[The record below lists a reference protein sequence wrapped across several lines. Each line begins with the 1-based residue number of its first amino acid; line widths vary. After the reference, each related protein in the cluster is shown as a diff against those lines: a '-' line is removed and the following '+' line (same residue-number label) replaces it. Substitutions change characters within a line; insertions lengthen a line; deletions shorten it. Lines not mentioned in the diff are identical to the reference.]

1 MPEVAMASTRNPGT
15 GEGPPLGLVSLFSA
29 VFRRDLDVGM
39 RRWTD
44 ASNSALFFILVV
56 TLFPLALSPKAE
68 VLRMIAPGVIWIAAL
83 LATLLSLHL
92 LFRGDLEDGTLE
104 QLLTLPYPLGWILLA
119 KTLAHWVITGLPVV
133 LMAPALAITY
143 HLPGSAI
150 GVLTFSLL
158 LGTPTLSLLGSI
170 GAALTA
176 GLRGAG
182 VLLAFIVAPLMLPV
196 LMLGARA
203 TDLALAGEDVTGP
216 LYLMAALLVLAI
228 SLVPVL
234 AAGAIRVSAD

>member
-1 MPEVAMASTRNPGT
+1 MSITTPT
-15 GEGPPLGLVSLFSA
+15 LGLASLFITILK
-29 VFRRDLDVGM
+29 RDLQVGM

-56 TLFPLALSPKAE
+56 ALFPLALNPRAE

-92 LFRGDLEDGTLE
+92 LFRADLEDGTLE

-119 KTLAHWVITGLPVV
+119 KTVAHWIITGIPVV
-133 LMAPALAITY
+133 VMAPVLAITY
-143 HLPGSAI
+143 HLPASVL

-176 GLRGAG
+176 SLRGAG

-203 TDLALAGEDVTGP
+203 TDLALAGEDPTGP
-216 LYLMAALLVLAI
+216 VYLLGALLMLAI
-228 SLVPVL
+228 SLAPFV
-234 AAGAIRVSAD
+234 AAAAIRVSAD